1 MYGLPQSATQLGLTH
16 KKMLS
21 MDILMNLKALLKFVV
36 DKNGTDLFLNVG
48 APPMV
53 KLLGSMKPVGQTAL
67 SAGNIHEIIR
77 TILNE
82 DQVREFE
89 ENRQIDLGYSLETGG
104 RFRINAYFQKG
115 EPAVVARYIVS
126 DIPSIESLNL
136 PHLLSEL
143 SLIERGLI
151 LVVGA
156 TGTGKST
163 TLASMLNH
171 RNETMTGHILT
182 IEDPVEFMHSHK
194 RSLISQREI
203 GIDTHSY
210 KDALSS
216 AMREAPDAILIG
228 ECRDD
233 VTMKYAITFAE
244 TGHLCYTTLH
254 ANNCRQ
260 ALDRVVNL
268 FEQNMH
274 KQVRSDLSEHL
285 KAIICQRLCV
295 DESGNRVPAVEIM
308 LCTPYIQ
315 ELIKQGDIDKIQE
328 AMLKDNDDG
337 SQTFDQALYGLF
349 IEQKISKEEALKHAD
364 SKDNLNL
371 MMRFGD

>member
-1 MYGLPQSATQLGLTH
+1 
-16 KKMLS
+16 
-21 MDILMNLKALLKFVV
+21 
-36 DKNGTDLFLNVG
+36 
-48 APPMV
+48 MV
-53 KLLGSMKPVGQTAL
+53 KLLGAMKPVGQTAL
-67 SAGNIHEIIR
+67 NAGNIHEIIR
-77 TILNE
+77 TILNDE
-82 DQVREFE
+82 QLHDFE
-89 ENRQIDLGYSLETGG
+89 TQRQLDLGYSLDSGG
-104 RFRINAYFQKG
+104 RFRINAYYQKG
-115 EPAVVARYIVS
+115 EPAIVARYIVS
-126 DIPSIESLNL
+126 DIPSIEALGL
-136 PHLLSEL
+136 PPLLTEL
-143 SLIERGLI
+143 AMTERGLI

-163 TLASMLNH
+163 SLAAMINY
-171 RNETMTGHILT
+171 RNENRTGHILT

-210 KDALSS
+210 HDALAS

-228 ECRDD
+228 ECRES

-260 ALDRVVNL
+260 ALERVVNL
-268 FEQNMH
+268 FDQNLH

-285 KAIICQRLCV
+285 KAVICQRLCV
-295 DESGNRVPAVEIM
+295 DVNGNRVPAVEIM

-364 SKDNLNL
+364 SKDNLSL